1 VGSPETLP
9 KDVPK
14 ALADVAVQMSVFMAI
29 GVWYSLLQVVVEGYK
44 ELDYQDNRIDGLLSQ
59 EEYVD
64 ALRRFRNATFH
75 YQEDPISPKLLEFLT
90 ATESERWIN
99 QLNVAFRSF
108 FEEKLRE
115 LGMEEMLATFGSRG
129 RP

>member
-1 VGSPETLP
+1 MDNLAKFAALHKHWCTADSVDYHLRRSVGSPETLP

-75 YQEDPISPKLLEFLT
+75 YQEDPIS
-90 ATESERWIN
+90 
-99 QLNVAFRSF
+99 
-108 FEEKLRE
+108 
-115 LGMEEMLATFGSRG
+115 
-129 RP
+129 